1 MLFSVFRLHQHHLG
15 EYVRTRII
23 SAILLTVGVGGFVAC
38 QPTDDGKATGTSTP
52 TAAAST
58 PKDGKPTAAERK
70 TVPDFVGMGLQS
82 AQDKAQKQGFRSLK
96 SHDSL
101 GRDRHQILDRDWK
114 VCTQN
119 LRAGTTAGTDTTL
132 DFGAVKVAETCPAKD
147 VPAPSTAGGKIPDFT
162 GKSVK
167 AARAALDSGTSFTV
181 KDASGSH
188 RWILVES
195 NWKVCTQSPAAGA
208 ALRGQPV
215 ELTAVKFDEPC

>member
-1 MLFSVFRLHQHHLG
+1 MH
-15 EYVRTRII
+15 TRII
-23 SAILLTVGVGGFVAC
+23 GVILLTFGIGGVVAC
-38 QPTDDGKATGTSTP
+38 QPTDGGRATGTST
-52 TAAAST
+52 AAAST
-58 PKDGKPTAAERK
+58 AKDDKPTAAERK
-70 TVPDFVGMGLQS
+70 AVPDFVGMGLQS
-82 AQDKAQKQGFRSLK
+82 AQDEAQKQGFRSLA

-119 LRAGTTAGTDTTL
+119 VRAGTTVRTDTAL
-132 DFGAVKVAETCPAKD
+132 DFGSVKLAETCPPKD
-147 VPAPSTAGGKIPDFT
+147 VAPPSTAGGKLPDFA

-167 AARAALDSGTSFTV
+167 AARDALDPSTSFTV
-181 KDASGSH
+181 KDASGAH

-215 ELTAVKFDEPC
+215 ELTAVKFDESC

>member
-1 MLFSVFRLHQHHLG
+1 MLFSAFRPHQHHLG

-23 SAILLTVGVGGFVAC
+23 SAVLLTVGIGGVVAC
-38 QPTDDGKATGTSTP
+38 QPTDGGKATASSATS
-52 TAAAST
+52 AATST
-58 PKDGKPTAAERK
+58 PKDDKPTAAERG

-82 AQDKAQKQGFRSLK
+82 AQDEAQKQGFRSLK

-119 LRAGTTAGTDTTL
+119 VRAGTTANTDTAL
-132 DFGAVKVAETCPAKD
+132 DFGSVKLAETCPSKD
-147 VPAPSTAGGKIPDFT
+147 VAAPSTVGGKIPDFT

-181 KDASGSH
+181 KDASGAR

>member
-1 MLFSVFRLHQHHLG
+1 M
-15 EYVRTRII
+15 RTRII
-23 SAILLTVGVGGFVAC
+23 SAVLLTVGVGGAVAC
-38 QPTDDGKATGTSTP
+38 QPTDSGRATGSSAP
-52 TAAAST
+52 SVSAST
-58 PKDGKPTAAERK
+58 PKDDKPTAAERR

-82 AQDKAQKQGFRSLK
+82 AQDEAQKQGFRSLK

-119 LRAGTTAGTDTTL
+119 VRAGTTAATDTTL
-132 DFGAVKVAETCPAKD
+132 DLGSVKLAETCPRKD
-147 VPAPSTAGGKIPDFT
+147 VTAPSTAGGKIPDFT

-167 AARAALDSGTSFTV
+167 AARTALDSGTSFTV
-181 KDASGSH
+181 KDASGAK

>member
-1 MLFSVFRLHQHHLG
+1 MLFSAFRPHQHHLG

-23 SAILLTVGVGGFVAC
+23 SVVLLTVGVSGVVAC
-38 QPTDDGKATGTSTP
+38 QPTDSGR
-52 TAAAST
+52 AAGSSAPGVSAST
-58 PKDGKPTAAERK
+58 PKDDKPTAAERR

-82 AQDKAQKQGFRSLK
+82 AQDEAQKQGFRSLK

-119 LRAGTTAGTDTTL
+119 VRAGTTAATDTTL
-132 DFGAVKVAETCPAKD
+132 DLGSVKLAETCPSKD
-147 VPAPSTAGGKIPDFT
+147 VTAPSTAGGKIPDFT

-181 KDASGSH
+181 KDASGAK